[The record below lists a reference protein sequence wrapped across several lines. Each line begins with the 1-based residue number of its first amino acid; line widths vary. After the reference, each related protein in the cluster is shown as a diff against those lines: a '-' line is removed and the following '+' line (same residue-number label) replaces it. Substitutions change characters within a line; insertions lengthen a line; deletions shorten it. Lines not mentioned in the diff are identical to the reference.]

1 MKLYTIFDD
10 DSGFLG
16 IMRHPLG
23 GQLLNSQMAS
33 LASLQINTIVSLL
46 TKTEEQELGLCD
58 ESASVVGL
66 GMNFISFPIQDKRD
80 PVEFDAFYK
89 LACDIAA
96 QIKLGHRIIFHCWAG
111 VGRSGLLSA
120 AVLVA
125 LGENPSNVFSMISNA
140 RGKKIPETQVQQDWF
155 TNQFLPFF
163 NNSDLQLVEAK
174 WK

>member
-66 GMNFISFPIQDKRD
+66 GMNF
-80 PVEFDAFYK
+80 
-89 LACDIAA
+89 
-96 QIKLGHRIIFHCWAG
+96 HIF
-111 VGRSGLLSA
+111 
-120 AVLVA
+120 
-125 LGENPSNVFSMISNA
+125 SNT
-140 RGKKIPETQVQQDWF
+140 R
-155 TNQFLPFF
+155 
-163 NNSDLQLVEAK
+163 
-174 WK
+174 